1 MVLAHFPNTTVIDEN
16 TSSTTTTTM
25 STSTTT
31 STTAI
36 GDPLRKRKDPKE
48 KDPKEKEVKP
58 EESVPEIRVF
68 GDESEPR
75 GGHRCGSVHIP
86 PITCPSG
93 KCPQGYP
100 RYKRPCDGPGL
111 KGKFKCRAMCG
122 KGFRVA
128 DGTPRKM
135 KCLGKLGT
143 PGQWKVRPKTFGH
156 VVECVKR
163 NY

>member
-1 MVLAHFPNTTVIDEN
+1 MIDEN

-58 EESVPEIRVF
+58 EESVPEESVPEIRVF

-86 PITCPSG
+86 PITVC
-93 KCPQGYP
+93 Y
-100 RYKRPCDGPGL
+100 RL
-111 KGKFKCRAMCG
+111 KICLVDNELISAQVESAHRDILATNVHAM
-122 KGFRVA
+122 VQ
-128 DGTPRKM
+128 D
-135 KCLGKLGT
+135 
-143 PGQWKVRPKTFGH
+143 
-156 VVECVKR
+156 
-163 NY
+163 

>member
-1 MVLAHFPNTTVIDEN
+1 
-16 TSSTTTTTM
+16 M

-86 PITCPSG
+86 PITVC
-93 KCPQGYP
+93 
-100 RYKRPCDGPGL
+100 YKL
-111 KGKFKCRAMCG
+111 KISLVDNELISVQVESAHRDILATNVHAM
-122 KGFRVA
+122 VQ
-128 DGTPRKM
+128 D
-135 KCLGKLGT
+135 
-143 PGQWKVRPKTFGH
+143 
-156 VVECVKR
+156 
-163 NY
+163 